1 MPDDPKI
8 CGGADGSLSREEPDD
23 AGLQARAGAEN
34 VKQDV
39 AQRAP
44 CPPSSRDA
52 MRLALAVRVAQALKR
67 LQLGR

>member
-8 CGGADGSLSREEPDD
+8 CGGADRSLPREEPED
-23 AGLQARAGAEN
+23 AVHQARTNAEN
-34 VKQDV
+34 VKQVV

-44 CPPSSRDA
+44 RPPSSRDA
-52 MRLALAVRVAQALKR
+52 IRLALAVRVAQALKR